1 MDVSHFPAQGEEEHV
16 SRSNLRVNRPIFLVA
31 DAGPRVRLQYLLGE
45 YVMGWKTPKIE
56 YVNGYKIIE
65 VEGPAFKVYEGDRQ
79 LGDDF
84 PYSGE
89 AAAHANSLPRGALP
103 QR

>member
-1 MDVSHFPAQGEEEHV
+1 
-16 SRSNLRVNRPIFLVA
+16 
-31 DAGPRVRLQYLLGE
+31 
-45 YVMGWKTPKIE
+45 MGWKTPKIV

-65 VEGPAFKVYEGDRQ
+65 VEGPTFKVYEGDCQ

-89 AAAHANSLPRGALP
+89 AAAHANSLPTRDAP
-103 QR
+103 RD

>member
-1 MDVSHFPAQGEEEHV
+1 MGD
-16 SRSNLRVNRPIFLVA
+16 LI
-31 DAGPRVRLQYLLGE
+31 
-45 YVMGWKTPKIE
+45 MGWKTPKIE

-65 VEGPAFKVYEGDRQ
+65 VEGPTFKVFEGNRQ

-89 AAAHANSLPRGALP
+89 TAAHANSLPTRDAP
-103 QR
+103 RD